1 MLLAFELKRNGNCI
15 TADKISSVAMVM
27 KEEDT
32 YTTSKKH
39 TIVLMLT
46 ASNTSK
52 ATESNLSVKVI

>member
-1 MLLAFELKRNGNCI
+1 
-15 TADKISSVAMVM
+15 MVM